1 MGSGQLRTHV
11 HTHLSQLS
19 RLDNNIPVIVTVTI
33 SVRCLIMNKRDLT
46 EKTVRKLSLQTS
58 KSSTSQLS
66 RAFGKCIKLNDKFE
80 MLKMW

>member
-1 MGSGQLRTHV
+1 MGSGQLCTHV

-19 RLDNNIPVIVTVTI
+19 RLDNNILVIITI
-33 SVRCLIMNKRDLT
+33 SVRCLIMNTTDLK

-80 MLKMW
+80 MLEMW